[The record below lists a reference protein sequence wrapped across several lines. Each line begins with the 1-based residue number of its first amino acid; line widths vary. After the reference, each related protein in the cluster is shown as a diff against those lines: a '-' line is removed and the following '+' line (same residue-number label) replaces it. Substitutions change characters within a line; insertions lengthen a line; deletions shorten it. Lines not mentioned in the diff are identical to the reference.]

1 MINVSEATK
10 SAYLGDSI
18 HKTLTIS
25 FPNKNIT
32 FTNSDIISESFTLT
46 ESIET
51 ELYLTF
57 KGCIASQCSFQV
69 AQNVQDL
76 RGQLVTVT
84 IQAGDTDV
92 IPLFKGY
99 VDEQNNETQEDIIT
113 EFICYDPLYKIGS
126 KNMQSWVDSRT
137 YPITVKNFRNQLF
150 QNIGITQYTA
160 TLVNDSRTISE
171 NFKTFCDNPSATDII
186 KWICEANGVF
196 GQYGRDGKFHYR
208 EIKSLTKGTYPSPT
222 TYPSTTT
229 YPSGENADIVIE
241 SGANLGLTYEPYEID
256 LITKVTIYDSGGLDI
271 AYAGSGNN
279 VFGITD
285 NPIAFSLNNMTA
297 AAQAIF
303 AKVGGINYIPV
314 VSMKSVGMPYMECG
328 DTFLSYTKRYIV
340 RTPILSRTLN
350 GIQAL
355 FDEYASD
362 SDRNRPEHI
371 STTTTRINKDRQ
383 SIIEVQ
389 ADVLQIDGRVE
400 ATEGKFNRLY
410 AGNIQAEQIDCANRI
425 AAKSL
430 AVGKITGSVNSGNQA
445 DKGKDWSLD
454 FDEGKLKIGTINASI
469 INAGTISAN
478 RIGANSIA
486 VSKLTGSISN
496 GGWNIDLDNGTM
508 SLGSLAVSKITG
520 SISNGGWGINFNNG
534 TMSIG
539 SLAVSKIT
547 GSKSLGN
554 NWSIDFDNGSLTIGS
569 ISANNITSGTINV
582 DRISANSIDAGK
594 LNVSVSDNEGWGVT
608 MNQYGTSFSKGSYGC
623 GGLTGS
629 FGSNRSGWGI
639 DFSNNSLTVGS
650 VTADMVTADYITSSE
665 FNSKLITSL
674 QTFSSSVACTV
685 LHASSYVQSDGT
697 VYCSSIS
704 LGVPGQATTLGG
716 TCQVK
721 DINGVTRTVL
731 RAS

>member
-25 FPNKNIT
+25 FPNKSIT
-32 FTNSDIISESFTLT
+32 FTNSDIVSESFTLT

-84 IQAGDTDV
+84 IQAGETDV

-137 YPITVKNFRNQLF
+137 YPITVKNFRDQLF

-328 DTFLSYTKRYIV
+328 DTFLSYTKRNVV

-350 GIQAL
+350 GIQGL
-355 FDEYASD
+355 FDEYTSD
-362 SDRNRPEHI
+362 SDRSRPEHI

-389 ADVLQIDGRVE
+389 ADIVEMNEVIATKATIAQLNATNARVGNLEADHVTTQQLQAVQGDIQTLSTNKLDASTASITY
-400 ATEGKFNRLY
+400 ATISSLNATNLTVSGKLDASTASITY
-410 AGNIQAEQIDCANRI
+410 ATI
-425 AAKSL
+425 ATVN
-430 AVGKITGSVNSGNQA
+430 AVDGKI
-445 DKGKDWSLD
+445 DSLTSKAITT
-454 FDEGKLKIGTINASI
+454 ENLSSQN
-469 INAGTISAN
+469 ISAN
-478 RIGANSIA
+478 QITA
-486 VSKLTGSISN
+486 
-496 GGWNIDLDNGTM
+496 GTL
-508 SLGSLAVSKITG
+508 S
-520 SISNGGWGINFNNG
+520 
-534 TMSIG
+534 
-539 SLAVSKIT
+539 
-547 GSKSLGN
+547 
-554 NWSIDFDNGSLTIGS
+554 
-569 ISANNITSGTINV
+569 V
-582 DRISANSIDAGK
+582 DRISANSINAGK
-594 LNVSVSDNEGWGVT
+594 LNVSVSDNEGWSVT
-608 MNQYGTSFSKGSYGC
+608 MDQNGTRFDKGSYGV
-623 GGLTGS
+623 GGIYGTLGGS
-629 FGSNRSGWGI
+629 GGAGGWGV
-639 DFSNNSLTVGS
+639 DFTHGYVNVGHLDAGS
-650 VTADMVTADYITSSE
+650 ITTGTLSADRISSSIMRTNDFTADNI
-665 FNSKLITSL
+665 NSKLSATDKIIVNGRNYVPI
-674 QTFSSSVACTV
+674 TFSYAGHNYYI
-685 LHASSYVQSDGT
+685 LAADRPY
-697 VYCSSIS
+697 
-704 LGVPGQATTLGG
+704 
-716 TCQVK
+716 
-721 DINGVTRTVL
+721 
-731 RAS
+731 

>member
-25 FPNKNIT
+25 FPNKSIT
-32 FTNSDIISESFTLT
+32 FSNSDIISESFTLT

-84 IQAGDTDV
+84 IQAGETEI

-137 YPITVKNFRNQLF
+137 YPITVKNFRDQLF

-208 EIKSLTKGTYPSPT
+208 EIKALTKGTYPSPT

-241 SGANLGLTYEPYEID
+241 SGVNLGITYEPYEVD

-297 AAQAIF
+297 AAQAIL

-328 DTFLSYTKRYIV
+328 DTFLSYTKRNVV

-362 SDRNRPEHI
+362 SDRSRPEHI

-410 AGNIQAEQIDCANRI
+410 AGNVQAEQIDCANRI

-454 FDEGKLKIGTINASI
+454 FDEGKLKIGTIDASI
-469 INAGTISAN
+469 INAGTISAE
-478 RIGANSIA
+478 RIGAKSIA
-486 VSKLTGSISN
+486 VSKLTGTIVP
-496 GGWNIDLDNGTM
+496 D
-508 SLGSLAVSKITG
+508 AVSATSDTWGIDFTNGNMKIGKLQVGKITG
-520 SISNGGWGINFNNG
+520 TIGQAPWDWGIDFDRG
-534 TMSIG
+534 IMSIG
-539 SLAVSKIT
+539 ELNVRLIT
-547 GSKSLGN
+547 GYLDAADYEGADK
-554 NWSIDFDNGSLTIGS
+554 WKIDFTNGTITIGS
-569 ISANNITSGTINV
+569 IDASHIKAGTIEADKIKAGTITASKLNIEASGTDGSGNTWSV
-582 DRISANSIDAGK
+582 DFGQ
-594 LNVSVSDNEGWGVT
+594 G
-608 MNQYGTSFSKGSYGC
+608 
-623 GGLTGS
+623 
-629 FGSNRSGWGI
+629 GSNFNVGNLNCGRVKGTLGDTTTYNGWGI
-639 DFSNNSLTVGS
+639 DFESGTVHVGYLEAGKIDAKIMRADDF
-650 VTADMVTADYITSSE
+650 TADNI
-665 FNSKLITSL
+665 NSKLSKTDKIIVNGRNYVPI
-674 QTFSSSVACTV
+674 TFSYAGHNYYI
-685 LHASSYVQSDGT
+685 LAADRY
-697 VYCSSIS
+697 Y
-704 LGVPGQATTLGG
+704 
-716 TCQVK
+716 
-721 DINGVTRTVL
+721 
-731 RAS
+731 

>member
-1 MINVSEATK
+1 MINVNETTKNAYISATHK
-10 SAYLGDSI
+10 NVTITFPSA
-18 HKTLTIS
+18 
-25 FPNKNIT
+25 NVT
-32 FTNSDIISESFTLT
+32 FTNSDLVEESLELT
-46 ESIET
+46 ETIET
-51 ELYLTF
+51 ERNLTF
-57 KGCIASQCSFQV
+57 KGCIASQFRFKV
-69 AQNVQDL
+69 ADIVQDL
-76 RGQLVTVT
+76 RGQYLEAF
-84 IQAGDTDV
+84 IQADNTQT

-99 VDEQNNETQEDIIT
+99 VDTQDNMTHEDIIT
-113 EFICYDPLYKIGS
+113 EFTCYDPLYKIGS
-126 KNMQSWVDSRT
+126 RNMQSWVDSRT

-150 QNIGITQYTA
+150 SALGITQEA
-160 TLVNDSRTISE
+160 KTLVNDGWSIQE
-171 NFKTFCDNPSATDII
+171 EIKGFVDEPSAVDLMR
-186 KWICEANGVF
+186 WICQLNGVF

-328 DTFLSYTKRYIV
+328 DTFLSYTKRYVV

-355 FDEYASD
+355 FDEYTSD
-362 SDRNRPEHI
+362 SDRSRPEHI

-389 ADVLQIDGRVE
+389 ADIVEMNEVIATKATIAQLNATNARVGNLEADHVTTQQLQAVQGDIQTLSTNKLDASTASITY
-400 ATEGKFNRLY
+400 ATISSLNATNLTVSGKLDASTASITY
-410 AGNIQAEQIDCANRI
+410 ATI
-425 AAKSL
+425 ATVN
-430 AVGKITGSVNSGNQA
+430 AVNGKI
-445 DKGKDWSLD
+445 DSLTSKAITT
-454 FDEGKLKIGTINASI
+454 ENLSSQTINGSQI
-469 INAGTISAN
+469 TAGTIKAEK
-478 RIGANSIA
+478 IEAGTITATQIQ
-486 VSKLTGSISN
+486 
-496 GGWNIDLDNGTM
+496 NGTID
-508 SLGSLAVSKITG
+508 SSKV
-520 SISNGGWGINFNNG
+520 N
-534 TMSIG
+534 
-539 SLAVSKIT
+539 L
-547 GSKSLGN
+547 
-554 NWSIDFDNGSLTIGS
+554 
-569 ISANNITSGTINV
+569 SA
-582 DRISANSIDAGK
+582 
-594 LNVSVSDNEGWGVT
+594 SDSEGWGVSIS
-608 MNQYGTSFSKGSYGC
+608 NNGTSFSKGSYGC

-639 DFSNNSLTVGS
+639 DFTNNSLTVGS

-704 LGVPGQATTLGG
+704 LGVPGQATSFSG

-721 DINGVTRTVL
+721 DINGITRTVL
-731 RAS
+731 RT

>member
-25 FPNKNIT
+25 FPNKSIT
-32 FTNSDIISESFTLT
+32 FTNSDIVSESFTLT

-84 IQAGDTDV
+84 IQAGETDV

-137 YPITVKNFRNQLF
+137 YPITVKNFRDQLF

-208 EIKSLTKGTYPSPT
+208 EIKSLTKGTYPSP
-222 TYPSTTT
+222 TT

-355 FDEYASD
+355 FDEYTSD
-362 SDRNRPEHI
+362 SDRSRPEHV
-371 STTTTRINKDRQ
+371 STTTTRINKDRKT
-383 SIIEVQ
+383 ILEVNADLTRFKDIE
-389 ADVLQIDGRVE
+389 
-400 ATEGKFNRLY
+400 
-410 AGNIQAEQIDCANRI
+410 ANDI
-425 AAKSL
+425 AAVNGHFEKL
-430 AVGKITGSVNSGNQA
+430 ITGDIDTGYLKA
-445 DKGKDWSLD
+445 D
-454 FDEGKLKIGTINASI
+454 
-469 INAGTISAN
+469 
-478 RIGANSIA
+478 RIQANSITVA
-486 VSKLTGSISN
+486 KLTGLISKTDTGESGTTMN
-496 GGWNIDLDNGTM
+496 AWQIDLTNGTM
-508 SLGSLAVSKITG
+508 
-520 SISNGGWGINFNNG
+520 
-534 TMSIG
+534 
-539 SLAVSKIT
+539 
-547 GSKSLGN
+547 
-554 NWSIDFDNGSLTIGS
+554 TIGS
-569 ISANNITSGTINV
+569 INADKIKAGS
-582 DRISANSIDAGK
+582 ISAERIATHSLGVSK
-594 LNVSVSDNEGWGVT
+594 LSGSLSATDTGQSGVT
-608 MNQYGTSFSKGSYGC
+608 MNPWELDFTNGTFSIGSINADKIKAGYISADRIDANSISVSKLKGKIETSDYSGATKWEID
-623 GGLTGS
+623 LTNGTFSIGS
-629 FGSNRSGWGI
+629 IDASHIKAGTIEADKIKAGTITASKLDIEASGTDGEGNTWSVDFGQRGSNFNVGNLSCGRVKGTLGNTTDYNGWGI
-639 DFSNNSLTVGS
+639 DFESGTVHVGYLEAGKIDAKIMRTKDF
-650 VTADMVTADYITSSE
+650 TADNI
-665 FNSKLITSL
+665 NSKLSSTDKIIVNGRNYVPI
-674 QTFSSSVACTV
+674 TFSYAGHNYYI
-685 LHASSYVQSDGT
+685 LAADRPY
-697 VYCSSIS
+697 
-704 LGVPGQATTLGG
+704 
-716 TCQVK
+716 
-721 DINGVTRTVL
+721 
-731 RAS
+731 

>member
-25 FPNKNIT
+25 FPNKSIT
-32 FTNSDIISESFTLT
+32 FSNSDIISESFTLT

-84 IQAGDTDV
+84 IQAGETDA

-137 YPITVKNFRNQLF
+137 YPITVKNFRDQLF

-208 EIKSLTKGTYPSPT
+208 EIKTLTKGTYPSLT

-241 SGANLGLTYEPYEID
+241 SGANLGITYEPYEVD

-328 DTFLSYTKRYIV
+328 DTFLSYTKRNVV

-362 SDRNRPEHI
+362 SDRSRPEHI

-389 ADVLQIDGRVE
+389 ADIVEMNEVIATKATIAQLNATNATVSNLSAKEANFETATANNFTATNGRISSLE
-400 ATEGKFNRLY
+400 ADHVTTAQLTAVQGSIQTLSTSKLDASTASITY
-410 AGNIQAEQIDCANRI
+410 ATI
-425 AAKSL
+425 ATVNS
-430 AVGKITGSVNSGNQA
+430 VNGKI
-445 DKGKDWSLD
+445 DSLTSKAITT
-454 FDEGKLKIGTINASI
+454 ENLSSQNINANQI
-469 INAGTISAN
+469 TAGT
-478 RIGANSIA
+478 
-486 VSKLTGSISN
+486 L
-496 GGWNIDLDNGTM
+496 
-508 SLGSLAVSKITG
+508 
-520 SISNGGWGINFNNG
+520 
-534 TMSIG
+534 
-539 SLAVSKIT
+539 
-547 GSKSLGN
+547 
-554 NWSIDFDNGSLTIGS
+554 
-569 ISANNITSGTINV
+569 NV

-594 LNVSVSDNEGWGVT
+594 LNVSVSDGDGWGVT

>member
-84 IQAGDTDV
+84 IQAGETDV

-126 KNMQSWVDSRT
+126 KNMQTWVDSRT
-137 YPITVKNFRNQLF
+137 YPITVKNFRDQLF
-150 QNIGITQYTA
+150 QNIGITQDTA

-208 EIKSLTKGTYPSPT
+208 EIKNLTKGTYPSPT

-362 SDRNRPEHI
+362 SDRSRPEHI
-371 STTTTRINKDRQ
+371 STTTTRINKDRKTILEVNADLTRFKDIEADDIAAVNGHFEKLITGDIDTGYLKADRIQ
-383 SIIEVQ
+383 ANSITVAKLTGLISKTDTGESGTTMN
-389 ADVLQIDGRVE
+389 AWQINL
-400 ATEGKFNRLY
+400 TEGTMTIGSINANKIT
-410 AGNIQAEQIDCANRI
+410 AGSISADRI
-425 AAKSL
+425 ATHSL
-430 AVGKITGSVNSGNQA
+430 GVSKISGSLSATDTGQSGVTMNPWELDFTNGTFSIGSINANKIKAGYISADRIDANSISVSKLKGKIETSDYSGATKWEIDLTNGTFSIGSI
-445 DKGKDWSLD
+445 D
-454 FDEGKLKIGTINASI
+454 ASHI
-469 INAGTISAN
+469 KAGTIEADKIKAGTITASQLNIEASGTDGSGN
-478 RIGANSIA
+478 TWSVDFRQGGSNFN
-486 VSKLTGSISN
+486 VGNLNCEKLRGTLGDTTGN
-496 GGWNIDLDNGTM
+496 
-508 SLGSLAVSKITG
+508 
-520 SISNGGWGINFNNG
+520 GWGINFG
-534 TMSIG
+534 DGVQGG
-539 SLAVSKIT
+539 SVHVGYL
-547 GSKSLGN
+547 
-554 NWSIDFDNGSLTIGS
+554 
-569 ISANNITSGTINV
+569 SA
-582 DRISANSIDAGK
+582 DHIDAAIMRT
-594 LNVSVSDNEGWGVT
+594 N
-608 MNQYGTSFSKGSYGC
+608 
-623 GGLTGS
+623 
-629 FGSNRSGWGI
+629 
-639 DFSNNSLTVGS
+639 DF
-650 VTADMVTADYITSSE
+650 TADNI
-665 FNSKLITSL
+665 NSRLSDTDKLVVNRRNYVPI
-674 QTFSSSVACTV
+674 TFSYAGHNYYI
-685 LHASSYVQSDGT
+685 LAADRPY
-697 VYCSSIS
+697 
-704 LGVPGQATTLGG
+704 
-716 TCQVK
+716 
-721 DINGVTRTVL
+721 
-731 RAS
+731 